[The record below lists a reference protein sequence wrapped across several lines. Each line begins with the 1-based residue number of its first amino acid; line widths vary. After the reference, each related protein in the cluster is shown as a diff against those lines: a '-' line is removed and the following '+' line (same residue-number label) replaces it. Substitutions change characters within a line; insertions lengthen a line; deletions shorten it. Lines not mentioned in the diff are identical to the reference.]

1 MNPIILIP
9 AYKPEQ
15 SFVDFSSELVSRG
28 HKIIAVDDGGG
39 ESYAGIFRQVEAMG
53 VTVLHHDVNRG
64 KGAVLR
70 TGFDYIVKE
79 RPEIDGVVTA
89 DCDGQHKIAD
99 IERIIEEME
108 KNPDKMI
115 IGGRFSESDVKIPF
129 RSRFGNT
136 ATRLIFRLATGLAI
150 RDTQTGLRGIQKNL
164 FAKMHDIPGDR
175 YDYEMNMLLYLKDWQ
190 CGFVEIPIETVYIN
204 NNEGSHYHAFRDS
217 MIILRQIMK
226 FCASSLVCFVIDYV
240 LFIVFKAMAFGE
252 ELILGTL
259 CPAYIAARIISATV
273 NYVLN
278 RRLVFKKGSG
288 LSIIKYICVATIV
301 MLIGSSVTGLLG
313 KLGIPDILC
322 KIMIDIP
329 LYFVNYYAQKSWVFK
344 TKKEKKL

>member
-64 KGAVLR
+64 KGAALR

-190 CGFVEIPIETVYIN
+190 CGFVEIPIETVYIDN
-204 NNEGSHYHAFRDS
+204 NSGSHYHAFRDS
-217 MIILRQIMK
+217 MIILRQILK
-226 FCASSLVCFVIDYV
+226 FCAASLFCFLIDYV
-240 LFIVFKAMAFGE
+240 LFIVFSTTIFKDKW
-252 ELILGTL
+252 ILGTFST
-259 CPAYIAARIISATV
+259 AYVAARMISATV
-273 NYVLN
+273 NYIIN
-278 RRLVFKKGSG
+278 RRLVFKKGDG
-288 LSIIKYICVATIV
+288 LSVLKYICVAVVV
-301 MLIGSSVTGLLG
+301 MLIGSSVTGLLA
-313 KLGIPDILC
+313 KANIPDIIC
-322 KIMIDIP
+322 KIIIDIP
-329 LYFVNYYAQKSWVFK
+329 LYFVNYNLQKWWVFK
-344 TKKEKKL
+344 TKKGK